1 MIPPTAQEHNDD
13 TLLQTCGRVIA
24 YNEIFHPH
32 HFPSIHSLRALWW
45 CSGTKTWRV
54 FSVVI
59 QGCTPSLDGAKAW
72 TASAGRRHQHR
83 TISRAMSNP
92 LSRSPP
98 ASRPAIY
105 GSRAHAFANNPHKSA
120 PERQPSRD
128 AIVAAKMAGEKHAYE
143 FGGPYALSHVRV
155 SHALL
160 TMLTESVPRSALSDY
175 PSYATRSPSSATM

>member
-1 MIPPTAQEHNDD
+1 MIPPTAQEYNDD
-13 TLLQTCGRVIA
+13 TLLQTCGLVIA
-24 YNEIFHPH
+24 YNETFHPH

-45 CSGTKTWRV
+45 CSRTKTWRV
-54 FSVVI
+54 LSFKV
-59 QGCTPSLDGAKAW
+59 GTPSLDGAKAW

-105 GSRAHAFANNPHKSA
+105 GSRARAFVNNPPRPA
-120 PERQPSRD
+120 QQPSRD

-143 FGGPYALSHVRV
+143 FGGPYALPHVRV